1 MNEDRPAWARRITR
15 ERETR
20 GWSQADVITAMRMH
34 APKPLPDDASML
46 RQFKR
51 WESGEHMPGDHYQP
65 LIAAA
70 FGTVTHA
77 IFPPTGRHEGSAD
90 ILAASG
96 MDTLELVSRMQSSD
110 VDNATFDA
118 LRLTADQLC
127 SDYPFVASD
136 TLLIEGKN
144 WLRRLNALRDRH
156 LTLAQHRE
164 VLVLAGWLAL
174 LIGCVEYD
182 SGLRHEAET
191 TRRAALS
198 MGTETDNAEISAWAH
213 EVRAW
218 MALTTG
224 DYHGVVVAAQ
234 HGLEAAPH
242 HSVAVQLAAQE
253 AKAWARLGDRRQTE
267 VALDRGRR
275 LLDSMPYPEN
285 LDHHF
290 VVDPTKFDFYAM
302 DCYRQLGDDRIAESL
317 ATEVIQAA
325 TDFDGTERAPM
336 RIAEARI
343 TLGVVAARQGE
354 PELAIQH
361 GQRALS
367 NERKSL
373 PSLIMVSRDL
383 TMVLKDRYPDDSFT
397 KSYLDELTTISHSP
411 ELTRSARTG
420 DASQPGKR

>member
-1 MNEDRPAWARRITR
+1 
-15 ERETR
+15 
-20 GWSQADVITAMRMH
+20 
-34 APKPLPDDASML
+34 
-46 RQFKR
+46 
-51 WESGEHMPGDHYQP
+51 
-65 LIAAA
+65 
-70 FGTVTHA
+70 
-77 IFPPTGRHEGSAD
+77 
-90 ILAASG
+90 
-96 MDTLELVSRMQSSD
+96 
-110 VDNATFDA
+110 
-118 LRLTADQLC
+118 
-127 SDYPFVASD
+127 
-136 TLLIEGKN
+136 
-144 WLRRLNALRDRH
+144 
-156 LTLAQHRE
+156 
-164 VLVLAGWLAL
+164 
-174 LIGCVEYD
+174 
-182 SGLRHEAET
+182 
-191 TRRAALS
+191 
-198 MGTETDNAEISAWAH
+198 
-213 EVRAW
+213 

-234 HGLEAAPH
+234 HGLDAAPH
-242 HSVAVQLAAQE
+242 HGVAVQLAAQE

-302 DCYRQLGDDRIAESL
+302 DCYRHLGDDRIAESL
-317 ATEVIQAA
+317 ATEVIEAA

-354 PELAIQH
+354 LELAIQH

-383 TMVLKDRYPDDSFT
+383 ARVINDRYPKEPVT
-397 KSYLDELTTISHSP
+397 KSYLDELGTISHSP

-420 DASQPGKR
+420 DASQPGKQ